1 MEGDRADKKKLN
13 HASFSY
19 NVYCCIF
26 KTIKTPGL
34 PHRGR
39 RRLESNDR
47 GNLING

>member
-26 KTIKTPGL
+26 KTSRLQACPIAGAGGL
-34 PHRGR
+34 KATT
-39 RRLESNDR
+39 EE
-47 GNLING
+47 I